1 MTETCTIPPAGW
13 ACTRA
18 AGHDGPCA
26 AITTGEADYREYRA
40 WAATSPDHQPEGTLE
55 ALEICA
61 SMLERFGPD
70 CLPANEHGQADFAR
84 IMMDATAAEIRAFLA
99 ARQQEQSHEA

>member
-1 MTETCTIPPAGW
+1 MTQACTIPPAGW

-26 AITTGEADYREYRA
+26 AIPAGEADYRAYRA

-55 ALEICA
+55 ALETCA

-70 CLPANEHGQADFAR
+70 CLPANESGQASFAR
-84 IMMDATAAEIRAFLA
+84 IMLDATVCEIRAYLA
-99 ARQQEQSHEA
+99 RRSEDAA